1 MDPELKAY
9 LDDMRDEIKA
19 TEQRAIARDAETR
32 HQMDARFAE
41 AAARDAETRQQMA
54 AGDAETRKMMD
65 ARFAEAAARDAETHK
80 TVDGLRDEVAEVHKT
95 MDARFAEAAAHDAGT
110 RKTMDARFAET
121 QQQMEAKIDE
131 VRRQA
136 GMDRDAIIREIKA
149 LPEAFS
155 TFQRQEA
162 DRLDAAREEDMLNRH
177 VLPLEASAANHERRL
192 RAVEKP

>member
-9 LDDMRDEIKA
+9 L
-19 TEQRAIARDAETR
+19 
-32 HQMDARFAE
+32 DARFAE

-54 AGDAETRKMMD
+54 AGDAETRH
-65 ARFAEAAARDAETHK
+65 T
-80 TVDGLRDEVAEVHKT
+80 L
-95 MDARFAEAAAHDAGT
+95 
-110 RKTMDARFAET
+110 
-121 QQQMEAKIDE
+121 EAKIDE

-136 GMDRDAIIREIKA
+136 GMDRDAIIAEIKA

-155 TFQRQEA
+155 THQRAAA
-162 DRLDAAREEDMLNRH
+162 DRLDATREEDMLNHH